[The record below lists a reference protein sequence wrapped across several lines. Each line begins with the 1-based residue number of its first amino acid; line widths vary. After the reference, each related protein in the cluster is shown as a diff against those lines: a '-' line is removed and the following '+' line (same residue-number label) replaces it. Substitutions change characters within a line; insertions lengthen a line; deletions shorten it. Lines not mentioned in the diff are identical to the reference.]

1 MTDYE
6 KYVKEIN
13 NIYSILEKIKG
24 SWNDDNNMEFL
35 KQVDSF
41 KDDVLSCAYLLEK
54 KTKNSN
60 EVNSK

>member
-41 KDDVLSCAYLLEK
+41 KDDVLSCASLLEK